1 MKTLNGYEVVD
12 EYARQLIA
20 ELQSSG
26 GGGTG
31 GSCNIPL
38 ISDSTVDISTVSP
51 GIYAIN
57 SAQYTLSCVQ
67 CSEINATV
75 NFNKWVSNGMLLIRD
90 RNVVAWGQD
99 NADIMFYVINM
110 DTYIDQTVSIDATG
124 CMDTTGWVSGIT
136 GGEVDLSNYYTKDE
150 CDQQFNTAAIYE
162 AIPSDDHINELI
174 DAKLGVIENGSY

>member
-12 EYARQLIA
+12 EKARQLIA
-20 ELQSSG
+20 EIQASGG

-57 SAQYTLSCVQ
+57 SAKYTLSCVQ

-90 RNVVAWGQD
+90 KNVVAWGQD

-110 DTYIDQTVSIDATG
+110 ETYTDQEVSIDATG
-124 CMDTTGWVSGIT
+124 CMDTTGWVSGVS
-136 GGEVDLSNYYTKDE
+136 GGGGGLSAEEV
-150 CDQQFNTAAIYE
+150 QAM
-162 AIPSDDHINELI
+162 I
-174 DAKLGVIENGSY
+174 DASLGVIENGSY